1 MSQLDNETVTRAVVA
16 WTGWGTSSTPDRQDA
31 RLVSIFGESV
41 GLDLV
46 QRVHQLEDDF
56 YESDARLTVPDT
68 KGMGERRSLTSASAT
83 RSWVSTRPRR
93 WAGAT
98 PLTTSECVGPR
109 S

>member
-16 WTGWGTSSTPDRQDA
+16 WTGWGTSTTPDRQDA

-56 YESDARLTVPDT
+56 YESDARFTVPDT
-68 KGMGERRSLTSASAT
+68 KGMGDKAVADFRERHPELGVDAAEALGWCYTFDYK
-83 RSWVSTRPRR
+83 
-93 WAGAT
+93 
-98 PLTTSECVGPR
+98 
-109 S
+109 